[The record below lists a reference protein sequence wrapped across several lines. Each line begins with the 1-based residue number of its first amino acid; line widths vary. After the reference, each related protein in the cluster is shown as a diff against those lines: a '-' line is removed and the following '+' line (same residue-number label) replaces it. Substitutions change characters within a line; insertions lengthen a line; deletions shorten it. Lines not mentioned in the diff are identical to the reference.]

1 MKQNTYIENNDDQ
14 QALKDYLEALGDLH
28 GTVEEIPVLDA
39 VGRVTWEAVFA
50 KFCDPVYN
58 ASAMDGIAVVAEH
71 TFSATDTEPL
81 TLQPE
86 QDFIYVNT
94 GNEIKHPFNAVIM
107 IEQVL
112 KNEDGTVSIIAPAY
126 PWEHVRTV
134 GESIVSGDLILPS
147 RHKIRPIDL
156 GALLAG
162 GITTIKVYRKPKVG
176 IIPTGSELIEDPDQ
190 LEPGR
195 LMESN
200 SRVFAALTEE
210 YGGEPN
216 RYAIVRDNPD
226 LLRQSIVR
234 AVEEN
239 DMVIVNAGSS
249 AGSKDYTVHIIEE
262 LGQVVHHGIAIK
274 PGKPTILGVV
284 QGKPVIGIPGYP
296 VSAYLVFDLF
306 MRPLIY
312 RVTGQGRQNE
322 DYVEATL
329 TKRLVSSFKNAE
341 LLRVA
346 VGYVN
351 DRLVTTPLERGAAA
365 VMSMVKADG
374 IVKVERLCE
383 GLEAGASVEVRLL
396 RPLSEIKKTL
406 VITGSHD
413 MMIDVLA
420 DQMPVSSA
428 HVGSLSGIMALR
440 RKECHMAPIHL
451 LDEETGVYNEAY
463 VRQYFAG
470 RKMALIS
477 GVGRIQGFMVPKGNP
492 KQITGIENLRERK
505 LSFAN
510 RQRGAG
516 TRILFDY
523 TLKQNGIAIDEING
537 YEKEYATHMAV
548 AISVKSGVA
557 DTGLGVY
564 SAAKAMDLDFVP
576 LANEQYDFLIP
587 AEYLEDERVQQFIGI
602 LSSDEF
608 KQRLTDLGGYD
619 VTYTGEVRIIE

>member
-39 VGRVTWEAVFA
+39 VGRITWEAVFA

-81 TLQPE
+81 TLKPE

-94 GNEIKHPFNAVIM
+94 GNEIRHPFNAVIM

-176 IIPTGSELIEDPDQ
+176 IIPTGSELIEDPDR

-312 RVTGQGRQNE
+312 RVTGQGRQSE

-470 RKMALIS
+470 RRMALIS

-523 TLKQNGIAIDEING
+523 TLKQNGIASEEING

-619 VTYTGEVRIIE
+619 VSHTGEVRIIE

>member
-39 VGRVTWEAVFA
+39 VGRITWEAVFA

-81 TLQPE
+81 TLKPE

-94 GNEIKHPFNAVIM
+94 GNEIRHPFNAVIM

-176 IIPTGSELIEDPDQ
+176 IIPTGSELIEDPDR

-312 RVTGQGRQNE
+312 RVTGQGRQSE
-322 DYVEATL
+322 YYVEATL
-329 TKRLVSSFKNAE
+329 PKRLVSSFKNAE

-346 VGYVN
+346 VCYVN

-470 RKMALIS
+470 RRMALIS

-523 TLKQNGIAIDEING
+523 TLKQNGIASEEING

-619 VTYTGEVRIIE
+619 VSHTGEVRIIE